1 MTGEDGASE
10 IQERYARGPEQ
21 RRKHET
27 SREHLI
33 NESSRMYTFAM
44 ARACKVAIVLI
55 DSKEDG
61 RSRSETWDFRWRT
74 LRATE
79 ERESEIVF
87 VIWCIFQKK
96 DGTSDN

>member
-1 MTGEDGASE
+1 MLLIKIEFVGGPPQKLKTKTNKITRLSVMTSEDGASE
-10 IQERYARGPEQ
+10 IQERYARGPKQ

-33 NESSRMYTFAM
+33 NESSRMYTFAI

-61 RSRSETWDFRWRT
+61 RSRSET
-74 LRATE
+74 
-79 ERESEIVF
+79 
-87 VIWCIFQKK
+87 
-96 DGTSDN
+96 